1 MWAVWAAASSQR
13 TVFFCFFGQ
22 FLFSAAR
29 EFILGALRAELNHF
43 L

>member
-1 MWAVWAAASSQR
+1 MWAVWAAASAL
-13 TVFFCFFGQ
+13 FFFVVFGQ

-43 L
+43 R